1 MKNVF
6 QRVKFQK
13 QQDTGIIK
21 YQGLPGIGLAYQSQF
36 FFVFFLSTF
45 NKDLVLAEHWV
56 KHLANLFQS
65 TLTRSLKTGTIF
77 KVLFTS
83 EETKHGGGGGWG
95 VVWMGSTSHPGL
107 LMGLNQDF
115 IFGYA

>member
-21 YQGLPGIGLAYQSQF
+21 YQGLPVIGLAYQSQF

-45 NKDLVLAEHWV
+45 NKDLVLAEH
-56 KHLANLFQS
+56 
-65 TLTRSLKTGTIF
+65 
-77 KVLFTS
+77 
-83 EETKHGGGGGWG
+83 
-95 VVWMGSTSHPGL
+95 
-107 LMGLNQDF
+107 
-115 IFGYA
+115 